1 MRAAAVATANAATAA
16 HDILGSVLDH
26 AVATPARPAAKDD
39 QRDLT
44 FGQLRDAAGALAA
57 GLTARGVG
65 PGDRIALQLPNSV
78 DFLVSALACLWVG
91 AIFVPLAATDPPVR
105 VAGVVDDCDPALV
118 LASPAIEHS
127 HSRAIDVAEVTGSPT
142 VAPIDPADR
151 PAYAIYTSGTTGTP
165 KGVVIGRR
173 AFATAVWS
181 WNNMAGLDRD
191 TRALC
196 VSPFHFDG
204 AFATLFPPLAAGGSL
219 VIPPRESLLFPR
231 YFLRAVARE
240 RITLTGSSPSYIRLV
255 LPSPQLKSL
264 ADTQLRILPL
274 GGEACAASDVAR
286 LWDAAPQLRVFNRYG
301 PTETTIAVSHF
312 EITRDSVARGG
323 AIPIGKPH
331 PGSTFY
337 LMDGQGQVIDEPDQ
351 TGELYIGGAQLMSG
365 YWGAPALTAQVLR
378 NDIVSGQTLYRTGDL
393 VRRDSDGNYVYVDRA
408 DRVVKRHAVRISLV
422 ELGQVLAA
430 LPGVTAATCVTF
442 DNDGGLGIA
451 AFVASAAI
459 SSPEQLRRAATD
471 RLPATMLPDT
481 IHVVDALPMT
491 SSNKVDERKLLADA
505 GLQPSRRNPEQ

>member
-1 MRAAAVATANAATAA
+1 LPHWLTEVARDVLA
-16 HDILGSVLDH
+16 SVLAH
-26 AVATPARPAAKDD
+26 AVAGPDYPGAKDE

-44 FGQLRDAAGALAA
+44 YSELREAAAAVAA
-57 GLTARGVG
+57 GLTARGVEA
-65 PGDRIALQLPNSV
+65 GDRVALQLPNSV

-91 AIFVPLAATDPPVR
+91 AIFVPLAAIDPPAR
-105 VAGVVDDCDPALV
+105 IASVVDDCDPAVV
-118 LASPAIEHS
+118 LASPAIEQWHP
-127 HSRAIDVAEVTGSPT
+127 RAVDVAEVTSPAT

-181 WNNMAGLDRD
+181 WNNMVGLDRN

-196 VSPFHFDG
+196 VSPFNFDG
-204 AFATLFPPLAAGGSL
+204 AFATLFPPLAAGGSV

-231 YFLRAVARE
+231 YFLRAIARE

-255 LPSPQLKSL
+255 LPSPQLSSL
-264 ADTQLRILPL
+264 AGTELRILPL
-274 GGEACAASDVAR
+274 GGEACAPSDVAR
-286 LWDAAPQLRVFNRYG
+286 LWDAAPQLRIFNRYG

-312 EITRDSVARGG
+312 EITRDTVARGG
-323 AIPIGKPH
+323 PIPIGKPH
-331 PGSTFY
+331 PGSAFH
-337 LMDGQGQVIDEPDQ
+337 LVDGQGQLIDEPDQ
-351 TGELYIGGAQLMSG
+351 VGELYIGGAQLMSG

-378 NDIVSGQTLYRTGDL
+378 SDIIPGQALYRTGDL
-393 VRRDSDGNYVYVDRA
+393 VRRDNDGNYVYVDRA

-422 ELGQVLAA
+422 ELGQVLHA
-430 LPGVTAATCVTF
+430 LPSVIAATCLTY

-451 AFVASAAI
+451 AFVVSAATCA
-459 SSPEQLRRAATD
+459 PEQLRRAAAD

-481 IHVVDALPMT
+481 IRVVDALPMT

-505 GLQPSRRNPEQ
+505 GLRPSRRDPDQ